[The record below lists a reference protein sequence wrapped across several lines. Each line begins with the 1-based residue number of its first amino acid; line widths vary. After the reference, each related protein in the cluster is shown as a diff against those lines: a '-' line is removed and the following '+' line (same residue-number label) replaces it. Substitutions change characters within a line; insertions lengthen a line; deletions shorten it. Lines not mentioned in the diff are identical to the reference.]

1 MGEVFM
7 LSQKQLNRIT
17 RHFPT
22 PHGKPRVDD
31 LRVISGIIYVIR
43 PGLQWKD
50 APAAY
55 GPHKTLYNRC
65 VRWSRA
71 RIFNVIFQELARERR
86 RQARN
91 DDRRHTSESAQNSG
105 LNSKLHAVCDETG
118 RPVCLLLSEG
128 QMSDYTGA
136 RRLLP
141 FLPNATS

>member
-55 GPHKTLYNRC
+55 GPQRRC
-65 VRWSRA
+65 
-71 RIFNVIFQELARERR
+71 
-86 RQARN
+86 
-91 DDRRHTSESAQNSG
+91 TTG
-105 LNSKLHAVCDETG
+105 VCA
-118 RPVCLLLSEG
+118 
-128 QMSDYTGA
+128 GA
-136 RRLLP
+136 GP
-141 FLPNATS
+141 GFST

>member
-22 PHGKPRVDD
+22 LHGKPRVDD

-71 RIFNVIFQELARERR
+71 RIFNVIFQELAKSADA
-86 RQARN
+86 RQGMMI
-91 DDRRHTSESAQNSG
+91 Q
-105 LNSKLHAVCDETG
+105 
-118 RPVCLLLSEG
+118 
-128 QMSDYTGA
+128 
-136 RRLLP
+136 
-141 FLPNATS
+141 ATHLKAHRTAA